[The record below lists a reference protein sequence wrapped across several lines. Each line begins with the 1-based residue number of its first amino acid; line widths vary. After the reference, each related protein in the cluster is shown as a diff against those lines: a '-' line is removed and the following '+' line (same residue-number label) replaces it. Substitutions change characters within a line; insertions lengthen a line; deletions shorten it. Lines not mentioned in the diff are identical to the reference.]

1 MDTQYD
7 LMFDLRDF
15 SEDEERDDK
24 YYHKLIPT
32 VDVSIF
38 RRALTKDLQIIN
50 NSKLTIQQ
58 WVKFKYNLLKAEEEW
73 GISIWKWGG
82 QKNPSFV
89 DIDIDW
95 DKLENKSTRYFQVH
109 MALENV
115 WMGDDRLANVWK
127 YIDHAT

>member
-1 MDTQYD
+1 
-7 LMFDLRDF
+7 MFDLKDF
-15 SEDEERDDK
+15 SESDEK

-38 RRALTKDLQIIN
+38 RKVLNKDLDVIN
-50 NSKLTIQQ
+50 KSKLTMQQ
-58 WVKFKYNLLKAEEEW
+58 WVKFKYNLLKAEDEW
-73 GISIWKWGG
+73 GISIWKWDGV

-89 DIDIDW
+89 SIDIDW
-95 DKLENKSTRYFQVH
+95 DKLENKPTRYFQAH

-115 WMGDDRLANVWK
+115 WMGDDRLANVWA